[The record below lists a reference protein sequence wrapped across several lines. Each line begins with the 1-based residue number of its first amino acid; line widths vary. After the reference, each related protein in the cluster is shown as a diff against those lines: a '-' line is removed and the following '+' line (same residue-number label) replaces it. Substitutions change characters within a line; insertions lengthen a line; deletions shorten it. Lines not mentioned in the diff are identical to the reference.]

1 VHLRRAKRR
10 ADVKRRKS
18 FFLSRSV
25 GGCSDT
31 FGNARP
37 SAKRGHCG
45 PETRSLEDARVT
57 CRRGAEIMSRA
68 VDFVKTEIY
77 FLFCTRL
84 FAQNSCVKENYAISR
99 HFKLA
104 PG

>member
-1 VHLRRAKRR
+1 
-10 ADVKRRKS
+10 
-18 FFLSRSV
+18 
-25 GGCSDT
+25 
-31 FGNARP
+31 
-37 SAKRGHCG
+37 
-45 PETRSLEDARVT
+45 
-57 CRRGAEIMSRA
+57 MSRA
-68 VDFVKTEIY
+68 VDLVKAEIH